1 MKQICYC
8 SSTSFSATVSV
19 LIAGSNSEVSDTNT
33 SNSELIH
40 SFSVYIPLK
49 CSFMNCSGIRNGLPG
64 SGKIYLVG
72 G

>member
-8 SSTSFSATVSV
+8 STSFSATVSV

-33 SNSELIH
+33 SSSELIH

>member
-33 SNSELIH
+33 SSSELIH
-40 SFSVYIPLK
+40 SFFCLHTFKMFIHELLRYP
-49 CSFMNCSGIRNGLPG
+49 
-64 SGKIYLVG
+64 
-72 G
+72 